1 MKAGGPFS
9 YPAGMYLLFLDESGI
24 PGEDGIFALGGVAI
38 RADQWAEVKDR
49 FETCLKEAG
58 WPADKEFKWS
68 EISRSTAAAD
78 AAYPVYDCLATLPVH
93 CLVTVLYTEGD
104 DPVNREKFFAN
115 PDLIYR
121 TAFTFVAERYQ
132 RFLAHHESHGVI
144 VLDSRQ
150 YETDDRLRRYFDRI
164 HTEGTDFAE
173 LDRIVDGLLLGP
185 SHFSLG
191 LQLADLVVGPTRTA
205 QFSGPGTA
213 RHCFK
218 TLKPTFM
225 THPASGALEGVGL
238 KVFPHQETTREDDRL
253 FRPA

>member
-1 MKAGGPFS
+1 
-9 YPAGMYLLFLDESGI
+9 MYLLFLDESGI

-49 FETCLKEAG
+49 FETCLEEAG

-78 AAYPVYDCLATLPVH
+78 AAYPVYDCLATLPIH

-132 RFLAHHESHGVI
+132 RFLAHHDSHGVI

-164 HTEGTDFAE
+164 HNEGTDFAE
-173 LDRIVDGLLLGP
+173 LDRSHWIITDGEGNVQEVK
-185 SHFSLG
+185 G
-191 LQLADLVVGPTRTA
+191 DGVVGA
-205 QFSGPGTA
+205 QP
-213 RHCFK
+213 
-218 TLKPTFM
+218 TLKPGQSIEYT
-225 THPASGALEGVGL
+225 SGCALRTPRGTMHGTYQMV
-238 KVFPHQETTREDDRL
+238 REDGERFDAQVGPFAL
-253 FRPA
+253 AMPHALN